1 MNTKNDTEKA
11 SELMEGIAIVGMA
24 GCFPGAINI
33 QSFWQKLQDG
43 VESLSLFTDEE
54 LIAAGVPA
62 ALVSDSN
69 YVKVGG
75 VLDNIDLFD
84 AAFFDLNP
92 KEAEVTDPQHRLFL
106 ECAWSALEN
115 AGYDSTKCES
125 RIGVYAGASL
135 NNYLSFDLKNDQL
148 GSGESYQKLIGN
160 DKGFLST
167 RVSYKLNLT
176 GPSITVQT
184 ACSTSLV
191 ATTLACQSLQNYQC
205 DMALAGGV
213 SIRLPQKTGYL
224 YEPGGPLSPD
234 GHCHAFDAKAQGTT
248 VGNGVGVVV
257 LKRIQDAIA
266 DGDCIYAVIKGAA
279 INNDG
284 SMKVGYTAPSV
295 DGQAEAIAEAIM
307 LAEVEPETI
316 SYIEAHG
323 SGTALG
329 DPIEIAALTKVFR
342 ATTEK
347 KNFCAIG
354 SVKTNI
360 GHLDAA
366 AGIAG
371 LIKTALALK
380 HQLIP
385 PSLNFEQPNPEID
398 FANSPFYVN
407 TKLTEWKTSSTP
419 RRAGVSSLGMGGTN
433 VHLVLEEAPVVERGS
448 RGAGKQGRKY
458 HLLLLSAKTESAL
471 ATATQNLRQHLTLHP
486 DINLADVAYT
496 LQVGRR
502 DFSHRRILICS
513 DVQDAI
519 RALNQPASQQAVTQ
533 LQELGTRSVAFIF
546 LGIDALYADMGKEL
560 YETEPTFREQVERC
574 CLILRRY
581 LELDLRSVIYSSE
594 SERESAVEKLQQ
606 TCFAQS
612 ALFVIEYALAQLWIS
627 WGISPQTMIGEG
639 VGEYV
644 AATLAGVFSLED
656 ALALVAN
663 ESSTKFLQKVRLNP
677 PIIPFIS
684 NVSGTWIT
692 QAEATDPN
700 YWVQPQQLER
710 FNEGIAELLKDNQ
723 RIMLKVGC
731 RKTLSTE
738 ESTVLTSIPSP
749 HEQHSDVAFLLN
761 ALGQLWMLGIK
772 IDWSSFYANERR
784 YRLPLPTYPFERQ
797 RYWIETTISQES
809 LDQISNHSAEN
820 QRYSIELDSSTSETT
835 SQQSLDKKPN
845 IADWF
850 YIPVW
855 KQSMPLEFFQEEKP
869 TKQKLC
875 CLVFVD
881 NYGVGTEFSKR
892 LEQQNQDVITVR
904 LGERF
909 NKLDDRMYVINPQ
922 QQNDYDELLQEL
934 QKQDLKLNT
943 IAHFWSVTPND
954 ILLNNEPGLFEDYQ
968 HLGFY
973 SLLCLAQA
981 IGKQDIWDSLKL
993 MVVTSNL
1000 HDVTGDENL
1009 CPQKATV
1016 VGPCKVIPKEYRNI
1030 NCSVVDLIIHSDQ
1043 TPLSQKLI
1051 DNLVAELKLQQTNEI
1066 VAYRG
1071 YHRWIQTFETVP
1083 LDDHIARKT
1092 KLREGGVY
1100 LITGGLGGIGLVL
1113 AEHLAKTLQAKLILI
1128 GRRGLPERSE
1138 WEQWLETHD
1147 SQDSISRQIQK
1158 VRSLL
1163 ELGAEV
1169 EIKSADV
1176 TNSEQMQAVIAQVL
1190 QKFGQI
1196 NGVIHAAG
1204 IAGGG
1209 VTQLKT
1215 REMASNVLA
1224 SKVKGTLILEEVFKN
1239 INLDLFVLFS
1249 SKTSIL
1255 GEFGQIDY
1263 CAANAFL
1270 DAYAHS
1276 HHYTDD
1282 RLTVSISWDTWQEVG
1297 FAVETVLPDKIKQE
1311 RVEIIKKGILPQEGI
1326 DVFNRLLGSKLPH
1339 IVVSTQ
1345 DLSALIQQN
1354 NSSQYLQEQL
1364 MLLDS
1369 KLSTVNLSKAK
1380 HPRPNLGNDY
1390 IAPETEIERMLAE
1403 IWQEILGIDKIGIY
1417 DNFFELGGNSIN
1429 TIQIAAKANQAG
1441 LKLTSQQFFHYQT
1454 IAELAADLSIT
1465 PTIQPKLN
1473 ITSTQHSLLEQ
1484 NQPNLH
1490 HINQSLLLKIQRVC
1504 DNRNLSENIEDIY
1517 ELTPVQ
1523 KGMLFHCLLDSELSL
1538 YFFQHIFTVRGNLN
1552 LEAFAKAWQLVMDRH
1567 PILRTRFYWEE
1578 VENPLQIV
1586 YKQVELLLNFY
1597 DWSNI
1602 NSVEQKAQLDSF
1614 IISDRQKSFDFS
1626 QPCLMRHTLIRFTDD
1641 KYLYIWSFNHIIID
1655 GWGGSLV
1662 FQEFVETYGM
1672 LCQNKEI
1679 CLVSTRSFRDY
1690 IDWLQQQDISKAEN
1704 FWRQA
1709 LRGVKTPTPLTYIEK
1724 IERID
1729 QSFTQEIRYSEEI
1742 IQLSSTNTQTLQFFA
1757 TQHHLTLATIIN
1769 GIWSILL
1776 SRYTCCNNILYGC
1789 TVTGRPADLNGV
1801 ESMVGMFVN
1810 TLPIHVNIDTEQLFL
1825 SWLQHFQ
1832 LQLVE
1837 VRNYEYTPLTDI
1849 QKWSEISQ
1857 KFTLFESI
1865 VVVENFPVSEFIR
1878 DWQGNI
1884 EFQHTE
1890 IYYRNNYPLN
1900 LVVYP
1905 NKELLIAISYD
1916 SRRFETD
1923 TITGILE
1930 DIEILLLE
1938 LMTNSNIQIKHLP
1951 FLNTEQQQVTSI
1963 LEKEA
1968 LFY

>member
-1 MNTKNDTEKA
+1 MNNRSDIEKNY
-11 SELMEGIAIVGMA
+11 ELMEGVAIIGMA
-24 GCFPGAINI
+24 GRFPGAISVE
-33 QSFWQKLQDG
+33 SFWQNLQDG
-43 VESLSLFTDEE
+43 VESLSLFTDIE
-54 LIAAGVPA
+54 LIGAGVPA
-62 ALVSDSN
+62 ALVNDSS
-69 YVKVGG
+69 YVRVGG

-115 AGYDSTKCES
+115 AGYDSSKCES

-135 NNYLSFDLKNDQL
+135 NNYLSFDLKNDLL
-148 GSGESYQKLIGN
+148 GSGKSYQKLIGN

-191 ATTLACQSLQNYQC
+191 ATTLAYQSLQNYQC

-213 SIRLPQKTGYL
+213 SIRLPQKTGYF

-234 GHCHAFDAKAQGTT
+234 GHCHAFDVKAQGTS

-257 LKRIQDAIA
+257 LKRVKDAIA

-284 SMKVGYTAPSV
+284 AMKVGYTAPSV

-342 ATTEK
+342 ASTEK

-366 AGIAG
+366 AGVAG

-407 TKLTEWKTSSTP
+407 TKLREWKTGSTP
-419 RRAGVSSLGMGGTN
+419 RRAGLSSLGMGGTN
-433 VHLVLEEAPVVERGS
+433 THVVLEEAPTLPVSSPS
-448 RGAGKQGRKY
+448 RPWQ
-458 HLLLLSAKTESAL
+458 LLVLSAKTESAL
-471 ATATQNLRQHLTLHP
+471 ATATQNLSQHLRLHP
-486 DINLADVAYT
+486 DINIADVAYT

-513 DVQDAI
+513 DTQDAI
-519 RALNQPASQQAVTQ
+519 QALNQPASPEVVIQ
-533 LQELGTRSVAFIF
+533 LQESRTRSVTFIF
-546 LGIDALYADMGKEL
+546 LGIDALYVDMGKEL
-560 YETEPTFREQVERC
+560 YETESVFRAQIERC
-574 CLILRRY
+574 CLILRPH
-581 LELDLRSVIYSSE
+581 LELDLRSVIYPKE
-594 SERESAVEKLQQ
+594 SERETAVEKLQQ
-606 TCFAQS
+606 TYFARS

-627 WGISPQTMIGEG
+627 WGISPQAMIGEG

-663 ESSTKFLQKVRLNP
+663 KSSTKLLQKVRLNP
-677 PIIPFIS
+677 PTIPFIS

-700 YWVQPQQLER
+700 SWVQPQQLER

-749 HEQHSDVAFLLN
+749 HEHHSNVAFLLN
-761 ALGQLWMLGIK
+761 TLGQLWMLGIK
-772 IDWSSFYANERR
+772 INWSSFYANERR

-797 RYWIETTISQES
+797 CYWIESTNSQE
-809 LDQISNHSAEN
+809 LLEQISSHSVGN
-820 QRYSIELDSSTSETT
+820 QRYSIELDSSSTSKTT
-835 SQQSLDKKPN
+835 LQQSLDKKPN

-855 KQSMPLEFFQEEKP
+855 KQSMPLEFFQLEELS
-869 TKQKLC
+869 KQKLH

-881 NYGVGTEFSKR
+881 NYGVGTEFAKR
-892 LEQQNQDVITVR
+892 LQQQNQDVIIVR
-904 LGERF
+904 LGGQF
-909 NKLDDRMYVINPQ
+909 SKLDDRMYCINPQ
-922 QQNDYDELLQEL
+922 QPDDYDVLLKEL
-934 QKQDLKLNT
+934 QKQDFKLNI
-943 IAHFWSVTPND
+943 IAHFWSVTPDD
-954 ILLNNEPGLFEDYQ
+954 ISLNNEDRDIS
-968 HLGFY
+968 FY
-973 SLLCLAQA
+973 SLLFLAQA

-1009 CPQKATV
+1009 CPQKATIL
-1016 VGPCKVIPKEYRNI
+1016 GPCKVIPKEYRNI
-1030 NCSVVDLIIHSDQ
+1030 NCSLVDLVMHSAQ
-1043 TPLSQKLI
+1043 TPFSLKIIDKL
-1051 DNLVAELKLQQTNEI
+1051 VTELTLKQTNEI

-1071 YHRWIQTFETVP
+1071 SHRWIQTFEAVS
-1083 LDDHIARKT
+1083 LEDGVASKT
-1092 KLREGGVY
+1092 KLIKGGIY

-1113 AEHLAKTLQAKLILI
+1113 AEHLAKTFQAKLILV
-1128 GRRGLPERSE
+1128 GRKRLPERSE
-1138 WEQWLETHD
+1138 WEQWLVDRD
-1147 SQDSISRQIQK
+1147 SQDAISRQIQK
-1158 VRSLL
+1158 VRSLE

-1169 EIKSADV
+1169 EVISADV
-1176 TNSEQMQAVIAQVL
+1176 ANFAQMQAVISQTL

-1204 IAGGG
+1204 IPGGG

-1215 REMASNVLA
+1215 QDMASNVLA
-1224 SKVKGTLILEEVFKN
+1224 AKVQGTLILEEVLKN
-1239 INLDLFVLFS
+1239 IKLDFFVLCS

-1270 DAYAHS
+1270 DAYAH
-1276 HHYTDD
+1276 YNYIGD
-1282 RLTVSISWDTWQEVG
+1282 RFTVSISWDTWQEVG
-1297 FAVETVLPDKIKQE
+1297 FAVETVLPDKIQQE
-1311 RVEIIKKGILPQEGI
+1311 RAEIIKKGILPQEGI
-1326 DVFNRLLGSKLPH
+1326 DVFNRVLGSKLPH

-1345 DLSALIQQN
+1345 DLPELIKQN
-1354 NSSQYLQEQL
+1354 NSPHYLQEQL
-1364 MLLDS
+1364 TLLND
-1369 KLSTVNLSKAK
+1369 KLSSVNLSKAK

-1390 IAPETEIERMLAE
+1390 IAPKTEIEQILAE

-1441 LKLTSQQFFHYQT
+1441 LKLTSQQFFHYQI
-1454 IAELAADLSIT
+1454 IAELATDLSIT
-1465 PTIQPKLN
+1465 PTTEPEELE
-1473 ITSTQHSLLEQ
+1473 ITPIQHSFLAENQSNLENSQ
-1484 NQPNLH
+1484 
-1490 HINQSLLLKIQRVC
+1490 QSLLLKLQRVC
-1504 DNRNLSENIEDIY
+1504 DDSHLLENIKDIY

-1523 KGMLFHCLLDSELSL
+1523 KGMLFHCLFDSELSL
-1538 YFFQHIFTVRGNLN
+1538 YFFQHIFTVRGDLN
-1552 LEAFAKAWQLVMDRH
+1552 IEAFEKAWQLVMDRH

-1578 VENPLQIV
+1578 IENPLQIV
-1586 YKQVELLLNFY
+1586 YNKVEVPLNYY

-1602 NSVEQKAQLDSF
+1602 NSTEQKAQLDSF
-1614 IISDRQKSFDFS
+1614 IVSDRQKSFDFS
-1626 QPCLMRHTLIRFTDD
+1626 QPCLMRHTLIYFTDD
-1641 KYLYIWSFNHIIID
+1641 KYLYVWSFNHIIID

-1662 FQEFVETYGM
+1662 FQEFVETYGT
-1672 LCQNKEI
+1672 LCQGKET
-1679 CLVSTRSFRDY
+1679 SFAPTRPFKDY
-1690 IDWLQQQDISKAEN
+1690 IDWLQQQDITKAEN

-1709 LRGVKTPTPLTYIEK
+1709 LQGVKTPTPLTYIEK
-1724 IERID
+1724 LEKTEL
-1729 QSFTQEIRYSEEI
+1729 SSTQEVRYSEEI
-1742 IQLSSTNTQTLQFFA
+1742 IQLSAKTTQALQSFA
-1757 TQHHLTLATIIN
+1757 TQHRLTLATIIN
-1769 GIWSILL
+1769 GIWAVLL
-1776 SRYTCCNNILYGC
+1776 SRYTCCNNVLYGC
-1789 TVTGRPADLNGV
+1789 TVTGRPADLQGV

-1810 TLPIHVNIDTEQLFL
+1810 TLPIHVNIDHKQLFL
-1825 SWLQHFQ
+1825 SWLQRFQ

-1837 VRNYEYTPLTDI
+1837 VRDYEYTPLTEI
-1849 QKWSEISQ
+1849 QKWSEIPQ
-1857 KFTLFESI
+1857 KLTLFESI
-1865 VVVENFPVSEFIR
+1865 VVVENFPVSEFIQN
-1878 DWQGNI
+1878 WQGNI

-1916 SRRFETD
+1916 SRRFETA
-1923 TITGILE
+1923 TIVGILKE
-1930 DIEILLLE
+1930 IEMLLQQLI
-1938 LMTNSNIQIKHLP
+1938 TNHNLQIKDLSFSTP
-1951 FLNTEQQQVTSI
+1951 KQQLITSI

-1968 LFY
+1968 SDVELLQI

>member
-1 MNTKNDTEKA
+1 MNNKSDIDKNY
-11 SELMEGIAIVGMA
+11 ELMEGVAIIGMA
-24 GCFPGAINI
+24 GRFPGAISI
-33 QSFWQKLQDG
+33 ESFWQNLQDG

-62 ALVSDSN
+62 VLVNNSN

-75 VLDNIDLFD
+75 ILDSIDLFD

-125 RIGVYAGASL
+125 KIGVYAGASL

-191 ATTLACQSLQNYQC
+191 ATTLAYQSLQNYQC

-213 SIRLPQKTGYL
+213 SIRLPQKTGYF

-257 LKRIQDAIA
+257 LKRVQDAIA

-307 LAEVEPETI
+307 SAEIEPETI

-342 ATTEK
+342 ASTEK

-366 AGIAG
+366 AGVAG

-407 TKLTEWKTSSTP
+407 TKLREWKGSTP

-433 VHLVLEEAPVVERGS
+433 THVVLEEAPTLPASSPS
-448 RGAGKQGRKY
+448 RPWQ
-458 HLLLLSAKTESAL
+458 LLVLSAKTESAL
-471 ATATQNLRQHLTLHP
+471 ATATQNLSQYLTRHP

-519 RALNQPASQQAVTQ
+519 QALNQPVSQQAVTQ
-533 LQELGTRSVAFIF
+533 FQELGTRFVAFIF
-546 LGIDALYADMGKEL
+546 PGVEALYADMGREL
-560 YETEPTFREQVERC
+560 YETESVFRTQVEQC
-574 CLILRRY
+574 CFILKPH
-581 LELDLRSVIYSSE
+581 LELDLRSVIYPSE
-594 SERESAVEKLQQ
+594 SEQKTAVEKLQQ

-612 ALFVIEYALAQLWIS
+612 ALFVIEYALAQLWMS
-627 WGISPQTMIGEG
+627 WGIFPQAMIGQG

-656 ALALVAN
+656 ALVIVAK
-663 ESSTKFLQKVRLNP
+663 SSNKLLEKVQLNP
-677 PIIPFIS
+677 PEIPFIS

-692 QAEATDPN
+692 QAEATDFN
-700 YWVQPQQLER
+700 YWTQTQQPTL
-710 FNEGIAELLKDNQ
+710 FNEGITELLKDKQ
-723 RIMLKVGC
+723 RILLEVGF
-731 RKTLSTE
+731 RKTLSNAE
-738 ESTVLTSIPSP
+738 LTVLHPL
-749 HEQHSDVAFLLN
+749 EQHSEVAFLLN
-761 ALGQLWMLGIK
+761 TLGQLWMLGIK
-772 IDWSSFYANERR
+772 IDWSSFYTNERR

-797 RYWIETTISQES
+797 RYWIESTTSQES
-809 LDQISNHSAEN
+809 LEQIPSVEN
-820 QRYSIELDSSTSETT
+820 QRYSIDLDSSTSETA
-835 SQQSLDKKPN
+835 SQQLLDKKPN

-855 KQSMPLEFFQEEKP
+855 KQSIPLELFQEELSKH
-869 TKQKLC
+869 KLY

-881 NYGVGTEFSKR
+881 NYGVGNEFAKR
-892 LEQQNQDVITVR
+892 LEQQNQDVITVG
-904 LGERF
+904 LGEQF
-909 NKLDDRMYVINPQ
+909 SKLDEQMYCINPQ
-922 QQNDYDELLQEL
+922 QPDDYDALLKEL
-934 QKQDLKLNT
+934 QKQDFKLNT
-943 IAHFWSVTPND
+943 IVHFWSVTPSD
-954 ILLNNEPGLFEDYQ
+954 ISLNNEYWDLS
-968 HLGFY
+968 FY
-973 SLLCLAQA
+973 SLLFLAQS

-1009 CPQKATV
+1009 CPQKSTV
-1016 VGPCKVIPKEYRNI
+1016 LGPCKVIPKEYRNI
-1030 NCSVVDLIIHSDQ
+1030 NCSLVDLVMDSAQ
-1043 TPLSQKLI
+1043 TPLSLKIIDKL
-1051 DNLVAELKLQQTNEI
+1051 ATELTLQQTNEI

-1071 YHRWIQTFETVP
+1071 SHRWVQTFDAVSLENS
-1083 LDDHIARKT
+1083 IASRN
-1092 KLREGGVY
+1092 KLRKDGVY
-1100 LITGGLGGIGLVL
+1100 LITGGFGGIGLVL
-1113 AEHLAKTLQAKLILI
+1113 AEHLAKTFQAKLILI
-1128 GRRGLPERSE
+1128 GRKGLPERFE
-1138 WEQWLETHD
+1138 WEQWLVNHD

-1158 VRSLL
+1158 VRSLE
-1163 ELGAEV
+1163 ELGAEIEV
-1169 EIKSADV
+1169 VSADV
-1176 TNSEQMQAVIAQVL
+1176 TNSAQMKVVIAQAL

-1204 IAGGG
+1204 IPGGG

-1215 REMASNVLA
+1215 RDIASNVLA
-1224 SKVKGTLILEEVFKN
+1224 AKVQGTLILEEVLKDV
-1239 INLDLFVLFS
+1239 NLDFFVLCS

-1270 DAYAHS
+1270 DAYARYYNS
-1276 HHYTDD
+1276 RCD

-1297 FAVETVLPDKIKQE
+1297 FAVETVLPDKLKQE
-1311 RVEIIKKGILPQEGI
+1311 RTEIIKKGILSQEGI
-1326 DVFNRLLGSKLPH
+1326 DVFNRVLGSKLPH
-1339 IVVSTQ
+1339 VIVSTQ
-1345 DLSALIQQN
+1345 DLPALIQQN
-1354 NSSQYLQEQL
+1354 NSPQYLQEQL
-1364 MLLDS
+1364 S
-1369 KLSTVNLSKAK
+1369 SVNLSKAK

-1390 IAPETEIERMLAE
+1390 IAPDTEIEQMLAD
-1403 IWQEILGIDKIGIY
+1403 IWREILGIDKIGIY

-1454 IAELAADLSIT
+1454 IAELATNLSISS
-1465 PTIQPKLN
+1465 TIQPELN
-1473 ITSTQHSLLEQ
+1473 ITPTQHSLVEE
-1484 NQPNLH
+1484 NQLDLH
-1490 HINQSLLLKIQRVC
+1490 PINQSLLLEIQQVS
-1504 DNRNLSENIEDIY
+1504 DDSKLLENIEDIY

-1523 KGMLFHCLLDSELSL
+1523 EGMLFHCLFDSELSL
-1538 YFFQHIFTVRGNLN
+1538 YFFQHIFTLRGNLN
-1552 LEAFAKAWQLVMDRH
+1552 IEAFEKAWQLVMDRH

-1586 YKQVELLLNFY
+1586 YKKVEVPLNYY
-1597 DWSNI
+1597 DWSNL

-1614 IISDRQKSFDFS
+1614 VVSDRQKSFDFS
-1626 QPCLMRHTLIRFTDD
+1626 QPCLMRHTLIRLTDD

-1662 FQEFVETYGM
+1662 FQEFVETYGT
-1672 LCQNKEI
+1672 LCQGKET
-1679 CLVSTRSFRDY
+1679 SFAPTRPFRDY
-1690 IDWLQQQDISKAEN
+1690 IDWLQQQNISKAEN

-1709 LRGVKTPTPLTYIEK
+1709 LQGVKTPTPLTYIEK
-1724 IERID
+1724 LEKIER
-1729 QSFTQEIRYSEEI
+1729 SSTQEVRYSEEI
-1742 IQLSSTNTQTLQFFA
+1742 IQLSARTTQALQSFA

-1769 GIWSILL
+1769 GIWAVLL

-1789 TVTGRPADLNGV
+1789 TVTGRPADLQGV

-1825 SWLQHFQ
+1825 SWLQRFQ

-1837 VRNYEYTPLTDI
+1837 VRDYEYSRLTEI
-1849 QKWSEISQ
+1849 QKWSEVPQ
-1857 KFTLFESI
+1857 KLTLFESI

-1916 SRRFETD
+1916 SRRFETA
-1923 TITGILE
+1923 TITGILK
-1930 DIEILLLE
+1930 DIDMLLQGLII
-1938 LMTNSNIQIKHLP
+1938 NPHFQIKNLP
-1951 FLNTEQQQVTSI
+1951 LLTLKQQQIAAI
-1963 LEKEA
+1963 LEKEVS
-1968 LFY
+1968 FD

>member
-1 MNTKNDTEKA
+1 MSENY
-11 SELMEGIAIVGMA
+11 ELMEGVAIIGMA
-24 GCFPGAINI
+24 GRFPGAISI
-33 QSFWQKLQDG
+33 ESFWQNLQDG

-62 ALVSDSN
+62 ALVNDSN

-75 VLDNIDLFD
+75 VLNNIDLFD

-115 AGYDSTKCES
+115 AGYDSTKCEN

-135 NNYLSFDLKNDQL
+135 NNYLSFDLKKDQL

-191 ATTLACQSLQNYQC
+191 ATTLAYQSLQNYQC

-213 SIRLPQKTGYL
+213 SIRLPQKTGYF

-257 LKRIQDAIA
+257 LKRVQDAIA

-342 ATTEK
+342 ASTEK

-366 AGIAG
+366 AGVAG
-371 LIKTALALK
+371 LIKTTLALK

-407 TKLTEWKTSSTP
+407 TKLREWKGSTP

-433 VHLVLEEAPVVERGS
+433 VHLVLEEAPVVEQGS
-448 RGAGKQGRKY
+448 RGAGEQGRKY
-458 HLLLLSAKTESAL
+458 QLLLLSAKTESAL
-471 ATATQNLRQHLTLHP
+471 ATTAQNLSQHLTLHP

-502 DFSHRRILICS
+502 DFSHRRILICA
-513 DVQDAI
+513 DTQDAI
-519 RALNQPASQQAVTQ
+519 GALNQPASREVVTQ
-533 LQELGTRSVAFIF
+533 LQESRTRSVAFIF
-546 LGIDALYADMGKEL
+546 LGIDALYANMGKEL
-560 YETEPTFREQVERC
+560 YETELVFRAQIERC
-574 CLILRRY
+574 CLILRPH
-581 LELDLRSVIYSSE
+581 LELDLRSVIYPTE
-594 SERESAVEKLQQ
+594 SQRETAVEKLQQ
-606 TCFAQS
+606 TRFARS
-612 ALFVIEYALAQLWIS
+612 ALFIIEYALAQLWIS
-627 WGISPQTMIGEG
+627 WGISPQAMIGQG

-644 AATLAGVFSLED
+644 AATLAGVFSLGD

-677 PIIPFIS
+677 PTIPFIS

-692 QAEATDPN
+692 QAQATDPN
-700 YWVQPQQLER
+700 SWIQPQQLER

-723 RIMLKVGC
+723 RIMLKVGF

-761 ALGQLWMLGIK
+761 TLGQLWMLGIK

-797 RYWIETTISQES
+797 CYWIESTASQES
-809 LDQISNHSAEN
+809 LKQISDRSVEN
-820 QRYSIELDSSTSETT
+820 QRYSIELDSSTSATT
-835 SQQSLDKKPN
+835 SQQLLDKKPN

-855 KQSMPLEFFQEEKP
+855 KQSMPLEFFQEEP
-869 TKQKLC
+869 SKQKLH

-881 NYGVGTEFSKR
+881 NYGVGIEFVKR
-892 LEQQNQDVITVR
+892 LAQQNQDVITVQ
-904 LGERF
+904 LGEHF
-909 NKLDDRMYVINPQ
+909 SKLDDRIYCINPQ
-922 QQNDYDELLQEL
+922 QPDDYDALLKEL
-934 QKQDLKLNT
+934 QQQNFKLTT

-954 ILLNNEPGLFEDYQ
+954 ISLNNEHQDLS
-968 HLGFY
+968 FY
-973 SLLCLAQA
+973 SLLFLAQA

-1009 CPQKATV
+1009 CPQKATIL
-1016 VGPCKVIPKEYRNI
+1016 GPCKVIPKEYRNI
-1030 NCSVVDLIIHSDQ
+1030 NCSLVDLVMHSAQ
-1043 TPLSQKLI
+1043 TPLSSKII
-1051 DNLVAELKLQQTNEI
+1051 DKLVAELTLQQTNEI
-1066 VAYRG
+1066 IAYRG
-1071 YHRWIQTFETVP
+1071 SHRWIQTFDTVS
-1083 LDDHIARKT
+1083 LEDSIASKT
-1092 KLREGGVY
+1092 KLIKGGVY

-1113 AEHLAKTLQAKLILI
+1113 AEYLAKTFQAKLILI
-1128 GRRGLPERSE
+1128 GRKGLSERSE
-1138 WEQWLETHD
+1138 WEQWLVNYD
-1147 SQDSISRQIQK
+1147 SQDAISRQIQK
-1158 VRSLL
+1158 VRSLE

-1169 EIKSADV
+1169 EVISADV
-1176 TNSEQMQAVIAQVL
+1176 TNSAQMQAAIAQAL

-1204 IAGGG
+1204 IPSGG

-1215 REMASNVLA
+1215 RDMAGNVLA
-1224 SKVKGTLILEEVFKN
+1224 AKVQGTLVLEEVLKD
-1239 INLDLFVLFS
+1239 INLDFFALCS
-1249 SKTSIL
+1249 SKSSIL

-1276 HHYTDD
+1276 NSIGD

-1297 FAVETVLPDKIKQE
+1297 FAVETVLPDKIQQE
-1311 RVEIIKKGILPQEGI
+1311 RAEIIKKGILPQEGI
-1326 DVFNRLLGSKLPH
+1326 DVFNRILASKLPH
-1339 IVVSTQ
+1339 VVVSTQ
-1345 DLSALIQQN
+1345 DLPALIKQN
-1354 NSSQYLQEQL
+1354 NSPQYLQDQL
-1364 MLLDS
+1364 KLLDDKFS
-1369 KLSTVNLSKAK
+1369 SVNLSKAK

-1390 IAPETEIERMLAE
+1390 IAPETEIEQILAD

-1454 IAELAADLSIT
+1454 IAELATDLSIT
-1465 PTIQPKLN
+1465 PTIQPEELDS
-1473 ITSTQHSLLEQ
+1473 TSIQHSFLEE
-1484 NQPNLH
+1484 NQSDLDNFQ
-1490 HINQSLLLKIQRVC
+1490 QSLLLKIQRVC
-1504 DNRNLSENIEDIY
+1504 DDPHLLENIEDIY

-1523 KGMLFHCLLDSELSL
+1523 KGMLFHCLFDSELSL

-1552 LEAFAKAWQLVMDRH
+1552 IEAFEKSWQLVMDRH

-1586 YKQVELLLNFY
+1586 YKQVEVPLNCY

-1602 NSVEQKAQLDSF
+1602 NSAEQKAQLDSF
-1614 IISDRQKSFDFS
+1614 IVSDRQKSFDFS

-1662 FQEFVETYGM
+1662 FQEFVETYGT
-1672 LCQNKEI
+1672 LCQDKET
-1679 CLVSTRSFRDY
+1679 SFAPTRPFRDY
-1690 IDWLQQQDISKAEN
+1690 IDWLQQQDITKAEN

-1709 LRGVKTPTPLTYIEK
+1709 LQDVKTPTPLTYIEK
-1724 IERID
+1724 VEKSERA
-1729 QSFTQEIRYSEEI
+1729 STQEVRYSEEI
-1742 IQLSSTNTQTLQFFA
+1742 IQLSAITTQALQSFA
-1757 TQHHLTLATIIN
+1757 TQHRLTLATIIN
-1769 GIWSILL
+1769 GIWAVLL
-1776 SRYTCCNNILYGC
+1776 SRYTCCNNVLYGC
-1789 TVTGRPADLNGV
+1789 TVTGRPADLQGV

-1825 SWLQHFQ
+1825 SWLQRFQ

-1837 VRNYEYTPLTDI
+1837 VRDYEYTPLTEI
-1849 QKWSEISQ
+1849 HKWSEIPQ
-1857 KFTLFESI
+1857 KLTLFESI

-1916 SRRFETD
+1916 SRRFETT
-1923 TITGILE
+1923 TITSILK
-1930 DIEILLLE
+1930 DIEMVLQGLI
-1938 LMTNSNIQIKHLP
+1938 TNSHFQIKNLP
-1951 FLNTEQQQVTSI
+1951 LLTPEQQETAAI

-1968 LFY
+1968 TFDWEFTPIS